1 MVEDEGEIVTVARSH
16 ETMWSMMRSLD
27 FNLRVVKRHWRVL
40 SKGVTQSELCL
51 FNFNMLNL
59 HIEH

>member
-1 MVEDEGEIVTVARSH
+1 MVEDEGEMVTVARSC
-16 ETMWSMMRSLD
+16 ETMWSMVRSLD

-40 SKGVTQSELCL
+40 NMGVTQSELYL

-59 HIEH
+59 YVEH